1 MIHPTP
7 NRLVRHRHSAF
18 RQQIFDVAQ
27 AQGEPEV
34 KPYRLLNDLGRET
47 IPAVADLVHP
57 RAATRPPRT
66 PQARSAV
73 TMPLC
78 LLALAWIFVPS
89 SPIVPIFSTPISRAS
104 RRTSTNSFS
113 MSFKNR
119 RRNAAIVSWSG

>member
-47 IPAVADLVHP
+47 IPGVADLIHP
-57 RAATRPPRT
+57 RAATRPPRK

-73 TMPLC
+73 TMPSDEFLP
-78 LLALAWIFVPS
+78 L
-89 SPIVPIFSTPISRAS
+89 AS
-104 RRTSTNSFS
+104 RMRV
-113 MSFKNR
+113 R
-119 RRNAAIVSWSG
+119 LAIERATPDELLECLRQALHKAGAV

>member
-47 IPAVADLVHP
+47 MPAVADLVHP

-73 TMPLC
+73 TMPAEVYEYSVLVTS
-78 LLALAWIFVPS
+78 LDEDTEAFGKLYRDRGDGENIFCE
-89 SPIVPIFSTPISRAS
+89 
-104 RRTSTNSFS
+104 
-113 MSFKNR
+113 M
-119 RRNAAIVSWSG
+119 